1 MKFTLLY
8 PKKGAKKIRF
18 ILDIVLAFK
27 EKQKRKEQ
35 KRVFSFKNTL
45 FKILVFA

>member
-35 KRVFSFKNTL
+35 KRVFHLEIL